1 MTFTE
6 RRRQYRQFLQGTGCL
21 YPASVFDPVSARLA
35 EAAGFEI
42 GMLAGSIASAT
53 VLGAPDIVVL
63 TLTEFAEQAR
73 RIARAGRLPL
83 MVDADHGYGN
93 ALSVMRTVSELE
105 AAGVSALTIEDTR
118 LREASDKIGT
128 SSSRRRSSPG
138 R

>member
-1 MTFTE
+1 
-6 RRRQYRQFLQGTGCL
+6 
-21 YPASVFDPVSARLA
+21 
-35 EAAGFEI
+35 
-42 GMLAGSIASAT
+42 MLAGSIASAT

-93 ALSVMRTVSELE
+93 ALSVMRTVEELE

-118 LREASDKIGT
+118 LPRGFGQDRDKFIQ
-128 SSSRRRSSPG
+128 RRNSPG